1 MSPESNPYDEYYFQH
16 GCGRPYQRDDE
27 WLQFFGGIADRIV
40 SDVQP
45 KTVLDAGCAKGFLV
59 EGLRNLG
66 VEAYGV
72 DISDFAIANVDAG
85 IRDYCWQGSI
95 VEPFPRSYDLIVS
108 IEVFEHMDPQ
118 DAETAAQNLCQH
130 TDDIIFSSTPFDY
143 KEATH
148 FNVRP
153 PEYWSE
159 LLAKQGFFRD
169 VDFDATFITDWA
181 VRYRKVDAPLHRHVR
196 NYERKY
202 WLLWKE
208 NNDLRAL
215 VNDMREEIVS
225 LDRRL
230 NSPGEDSSD
239 TVANAGDANE
249 QLSSP

>member
-1 MSPESNPYDEYYFQH
+1 MSQESNPYDEYYFQH
-16 GCGRPYQRDDE
+16 ACGRPYQRDDE

-40 SDVQP
+40 SDIQP
-45 KTVLDAGCAKGFLV
+45 KTVLDAGCAMGFLV

-72 DISDFAIANVDAG
+72 DISEYAIEKVHQDV
-85 IRDYCWQGSI
+85 RDYCWQGSI
-95 VEPFPRSYDLIVS
+95 VEPFPRSYDLIIS
-108 IEVFEHMDPQ
+108 IEVFEHMDPE
-118 DAETAAQNLCQH
+118 DAEAAARNLCNH

-143 KEATH
+143 EEATH

-159 LLAKQGFFRD
+159 LFAKQGFFRD
-169 VDFDATFITDWA
+169 VDIDTTFITDWA
-181 VRYRKVDAPLHRHVR
+181 VRYRRVEEPLHRHVR

-215 VNDMREEIVS
+215 VNDMRQEIVS
-225 LDRRL
+225 LDQQL
-230 NSPGEDSSD
+230 NTPGGDSND
-239 TVANAGDANE
+239 TVSNSGGASD
-249 QLSSP
+249 

>member
-16 GCGRPYQRDDE
+16 ACGRPYQRDDE

-40 SDVQP
+40 SDIQP
-45 KTVLDAGCAKGFLV
+45 KTVLDAGCAMGFLV

-72 DISDFAIANVDAG
+72 DVSEFAIENVDAG

-118 DAETAAQNLCQH
+118 DAEAAARNLYNH
-130 TDDIIFSSTPFDY
+130 THDILFSSTPFDY

-148 FNVRP
+148 YNVRP

-159 LLAKQGFFRD
+159 LFAKQGFFRD
-169 VDFDATFITDWA
+169 VDFDAAFITDWA
-181 VRYRKVDAPLHRHVR
+181 VRYRRVNAPLHRHVR

-225 LDRRL
+225 LDRQL
-230 NSPGEDSSD
+230 KAPGGDC
-239 TVANAGDANE
+239 NDAN
-249 QLSSP
+249 